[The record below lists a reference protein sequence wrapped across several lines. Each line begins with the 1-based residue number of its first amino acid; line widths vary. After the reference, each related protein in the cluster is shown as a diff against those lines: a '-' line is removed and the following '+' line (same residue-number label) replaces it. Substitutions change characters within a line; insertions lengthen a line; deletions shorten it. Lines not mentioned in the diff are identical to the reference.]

1 MSGTLEPA
9 RIEAGPV
16 VLDPLDPADAAE
28 LAPLLDDPGLHEFIG
43 GEPLTESELG
53 ARYRR
58 LVAGAPPDAGATWL
72 NWTVRRREDGLAV
85 GTAQATV
92 VGDEAALAWVVAAR
106 WQWRGYAGAAASALA
121 TWVGERGLTA
131 VANIREGHAASERV
145 ALRAGLRLTDETR
158 AGERVWRAGG

>member
-28 LAPLLDDPGLHEFIG
+28 LAPLLDDPALHEFIG
-43 GEPLTESELG
+43 GEPLTESELA

-106 WQWRGYAGAAASALA
+106 WQCRGYAGAAASALA

-131 VANIREGHAASERV
+131 VATIREGHAASERV